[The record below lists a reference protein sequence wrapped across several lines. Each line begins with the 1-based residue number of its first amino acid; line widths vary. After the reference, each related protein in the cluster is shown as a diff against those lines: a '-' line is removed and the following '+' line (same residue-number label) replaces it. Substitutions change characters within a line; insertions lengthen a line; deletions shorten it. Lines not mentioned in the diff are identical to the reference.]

1 MKKLILAIISAFFT
15 VTITSVTAQAAD
27 QVITITIPS
36 QHVSRVVDAI
46 AGELNC
52 GELGPKACLKKEL
65 IQNIKKLVR
74 RHETK
79 PIMENAH
86 TQVGDIVDPEIN

>member
-1 MKKLILAIISAFFT
+1 MKKLILAIILVIFT
-15 VTITSVTAQAAD
+15 VSVTQAAD

-36 QHVSRVVDAI
+36 QHISRVADAVI
-46 AGELNC
+46 GELRC

-74 RHETK
+74 RHEIK

>member
-1 MKKLILAIISAFFT
+1 MKKLILAVILVIFT
-15 VTITSVTAQAAD
+15 VPIVQAAD
-27 QVITITIPS
+27 QVITITIPD
-36 QHVSRVVDAI
+36 QHVSRVVDAVTS
-46 AGELNC
+46 ELHC
-52 GELGPKACLKKEL
+52 EELGPKACLKKEL

-86 TQVGDIVDPEIN
+86 TQIGDIVDPEVN

>member
-1 MKKLILAIISAFFT
+1 MKKIISAIILVFFT
-15 VTITSVTAQAAD
+15 VAVAQAAD

-36 QHVSRVVDAI
+36 QHVSRVADAVTN
-46 AGELNC
+46 ELHC
-52 GELGPKACLKKEL
+52 EELGPKACLKKEL

-86 TQVGDIVDPEIN
+86 TQVGGIVDPEVN

>member
-1 MKKLILAIISAFFT
+1 MKKLILAITLVIFT
-15 VTITSVTAQAAD
+15 VSVTQAAD

-36 QHVSRVVDAI
+36 QHVSRVVDAVTH
-46 AGELNC
+46 ELNC
-52 GELGPKACLKKEL
+52 GELGPKACLKQHL
-65 IQNIKKLVR
+65 VQHIKKLVR

-86 TQVGDIVDPEIN
+86 TQIGDIVDPEIN

>member
-1 MKKLILAIISAFFT
+1 MKKLILAIILVIFT
-15 VTITSVTAQAAD
+15 VVAVQAAD

-36 QHVSRVVDAI
+36 QHVSRVVDTVT
-46 AGELNC
+46 GELHC
-52 GELGPKACLKKEL
+52 EELGPKACLKKEL

-79 PIMENAH
+79 PIMENAY

>member
-1 MKKLILAIISAFFT
+1 MKKLILAITLVIFT
-15 VTITSVTAQAAD
+15 VSVTQAAD

-36 QHVSRVVDAI
+36 
-46 AGELNC
+46 
-52 GELGPKACLKKEL
+52 
-65 IQNIKKLVR
+65 LVR

-86 TQVGDIVDPEIN
+86 TQIGDIVDPEIN